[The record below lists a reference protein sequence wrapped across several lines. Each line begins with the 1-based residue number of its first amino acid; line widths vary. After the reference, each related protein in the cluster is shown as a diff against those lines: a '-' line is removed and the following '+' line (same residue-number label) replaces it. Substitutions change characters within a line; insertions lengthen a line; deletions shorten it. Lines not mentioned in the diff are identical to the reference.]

1 MILYEKGGWN
11 VSIAKNLYRCYRV
24 WLRVRMG
31 KQRRDKFLEDTH
43 INMGHFLLF
52 EKPIKAQGGI
62 MGIPRKHT
70 QDLYMLFWRYEK
82 DIEPEILD
90 LRQGESFLDVG
101 ANVGYYTLKVAS
113 ASASHGLQIKIM
125 SVEADPDNYKALCRN
140 IQCNRFSNIIPIN
153 KAVWNSTGYHELRQ
167 RIVSTSSGNRIST
180 DDATLCF
187 EKPGMDDN
195 CRILQV
201 ETDTIDNMVQEN
213 KIQNIGVL
221 KIDVEGAEVR
231 VLQGARE
238 TAKKTR
244 KIVVE
249 VHSENNMKEVRSI
262 LSSYGFSTRDV
273 TVVRTYEYPFVIG
286 EKRV

>member
-1 MILYEKGGWN
+1 
-11 VSIAKNLYRCYRV
+11 
-24 WLRVRMG
+24 MG

-62 MGIPRKHT
+62 MGIPRKRT
-70 QDLYMLFWRYEK
+70 QDLYMLFWRHEK

-90 LRQGESFLDVG
+90 LRQGESFLDIG

-113 ASASHGLQIKIM
+113 ESASHGLQIKII

-140 IQCNRFSNIIPIN
+140 IECNRFSNIIPIN

-187 EKPGMDDN
+187 EQSGMDDN
-195 CRILQV
+195 CRVLQV

-221 KIDVEGAEVR
+221 KIDVEGAEVKA
-231 VLQGARE
+231 LQGAKE

-262 LSSYGFSTRDV
+262 LSSYGFITRNV

-286 EKRV
+286 EKRVS